1 MNLLTSSSDMN
12 NLLYSDSSQN
22 FIVLKSLLHIKI
34 IQGALGGKNAIARHG
49 LIKSVYLRDEAQK
62 IRILKSALGDS
73 NTHAD
78 LRTMAFEL
86 WSQNSSFSSPRSF
99 LVMQSLSAAAAA
111 IHSDF
116 RAQEEICHC
125 FHLLP
130 FYLLDHRVAL
140 VLVFQETPYCSP
152 QWL

>member
-12 NLLYSDSSQN
+12 NLPYSDSSQN

-34 IQGALGGKNAIARHG
+34 IQGALGGKNAIARHE
-49 LIKSVYLRDEAQK
+49 LIKSVYLRNEAQK

-86 WSQNSSFSSPRSF
+86 WSQNSSFSSPGAF
-99 LVMQSLSAAAAA
+99 
-111 IHSDF
+111 
-116 RAQEEICHC
+116 
-125 FHLLP
+125 
-130 FYLLDHRVAL
+130 
-140 VLVFQETPYCSP
+140 
-152 QWL
+152 